1 MTDDNVIDIKTKS
14 KADLTEEKY
23 YKNFEGWKIRKAEL
37 KLENIPGIGPA
48 TYPVLTLEHPD
59 SDEVMEIYVQRDWEN
74 NGPGVLVKGD
84 AWIEEPT
91 FEFDAGALSDIGD
104 NKNEK

>member
-23 YKNFEGWKIRKAEL
+23 YKHF
-37 KLENIPGIGPA
+37 
-48 TYPVLTLEHPD
+48 VLTLEHPD

-74 NGPGVLVKGD
+74 NGPGVLVKGN

-91 FEFDAGALSDIGD
+91 FEFDAGALSDIGED
-104 NKNEK
+104 KNEK